1 MPITPN
7 GIYYADT
14 STSMSAEAI
23 SAAEAN
29 SVDDAIQTLIV
40 NNRQLQDYRWA
51 DAAARAAQS
60 GMGEGDEGYQ
70 QDTKISYRY
79 FDGAW
84 RTWSTLTP
92 IAFAPVW
99 TNLTVGNGTQDW
111 VYNIASG
118 RVLVSGSLTFGSTTA
133 ITAGNPTFSLP
144 VAGTFTDSQVLGEA
158 IFNDAGVRY
167 RGGVHYDT
175 PLAAPLARPFFIS
188 GSLIVDTSMSATNP
202 FTWATGDILSATFSY
217 RAA

>member
-23 SAAEAN
+23 SAAEAT

-51 DAAARAAQS
+51 DSAARAAQA

-70 QDTKISYRY
+70 IDTKIIYRY
-79 FDGAW
+79 SSGAW
-84 RTWSTLTP
+84 RIWSTLTP
-92 IAFAPVW
+92 VAFTPTW
-99 TNLTVGNGTQDW
+99 TNLTVGDGTQDW
-111 VYNIASG
+111 VYNISSG
-118 RVLVSGSLTFGSTTA
+118 RVFISGTFTLGSTSAVGT
-133 ITAGNPTFSLP
+133 NPYFSLP
-144 VAGTFTDSQVLGEA
+144 VAGTFTDAQVLGDA
-158 IFNDAGVRY
+158 LFDDAGVRY
-167 RGGVHYDT
+167 RGGVHYDNALSS
-175 PLAAPLARPFFIS
+175 PLVRRFFLS
-188 GSLIVDTSMSATNP
+188 GSEIIDAGISATAP
-202 FTWATGDILSATFSY
+202 FTWATGDRISATFAY